1 MKAMKEDIKKL
12 INPDL
17 SESTKNT
24 YTSQIHKSYHMMFPD
39 EKNKFNKDLLTFEN
53 IKKYVESLPNIN
65 TRKTLYSAFMQVV
78 DKETK
83 EQLLPLMLTEINN
96 YKEKI
101 TAGVP
106 SKNEI
111 SFKHIKKVFNQL
123 KKDYSYLL
131 KEKRDLSNH
140 ELFNL
145 QKFIT
150 AAICSGVFIPPRR
163 NMDYQLMK
171 IKNIDKEKDNYIDH
185 KNQSFVFNKFKT
197 VSSYGQ
203 QKVKIPEKLYK
214 IIILYIKH
222 KIKNSDFLISQKK
235 GEPFISATF
244 TQFLNSIYK
253 DYGKIGNNSFRHA
266 YLTTKYGDINK
277 DLNKMGTSHRQLET
291 YIN

>member
-17 SESTKNT
+17 SESSKNT
-24 YTSQIHKSYHMMFPD
+24 YASQIHKSYHMMFPD
-39 EKNKFNKDLLTFEN
+39 EKNKFNKDLLNFEN

-65 TRKTLYSAFMQVV
+65 TRKTLYSAFMQIV

-96 YKEKI
+96 YKEQI

-111 SFKHIKKVFNQL
+111 SFKNIKKLFNQL

-214 IIILYIKH
+214 IIVLYLKH

-277 DLNKMGTSHRQLET
+277 DLNKMGTSHRQLTT

>member
-17 SESTKNT
+17 SESSKNT
-24 YTSQIHKSYHMMFPD
+24 YTSQIHKAYHLMFPD
-39 EKNKFNKDLLTFEN
+39 EKNTFNKDLINYEN

-65 TRKTLYSAFMQVV
+65 TRKTLYSAFMQIV
-78 DKETK
+78 DKKTK
-83 EQLLPLMLTEINN
+83 EKLLPLMLTEINN
-96 YKEKI
+96 YKEQI

-111 SFKHIKKVFNQL
+111 SFKNIKKVFNQL

-185 KNQSFVFNKFKT
+185 KNQSFIFNKFKT

-203 QKVKIPEKLYK
+203 QQVKIPDKLYK
-214 IIILYIKH
+214 IIVLYLKH
-222 KIKNSDFLISQKK
+222 KINKSEYLISQKK

-253 DYGKIGNNSFRHA
+253 DYGKIANNSFRHA

-277 DLNKMGTSHRQLET
+277 DLNKMGTSHRQLTT